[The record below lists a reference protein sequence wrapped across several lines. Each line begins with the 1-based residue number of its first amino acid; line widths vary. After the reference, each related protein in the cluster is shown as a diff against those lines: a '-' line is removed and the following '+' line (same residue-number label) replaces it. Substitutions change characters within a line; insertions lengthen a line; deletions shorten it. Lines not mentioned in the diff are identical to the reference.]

1 MLSGGG
7 SAAKALSDPGWMKM
21 KLRKEGTMRKLFI
34 LGGRTKNNFKTF
46 GTRERDEKRYSLQAA
61 Q

>member
-1 MLSGGG
+1 MDEDEAEEGGDDEE
-7 SAAKALSDPGWMKM
+7 SLHS
-21 KLRKEGTMRKLFI
+21 RRNNKEQCKI
-34 LGGRTKNNFKTF
+34 F

>member
-1 MLSGGG
+1 MGEDEAEEGGDDEK
-7 SAAKALSDPGWMKM
+7 SLHFRRKNKNQAKM
-21 KLRKEGTMRKLFI
+21 
-34 LGGRTKNNFKTF
+34 F